1 MTDGEEPGV
10 GHWPLKPRLFGLC
23 TELMKVHDNSCE
35 GHGRAGEPDMTLQHT
50 RGQAQR
56 VADQICLLRTTQH
69 VRATCVVTQLMI
81 GFIQALVCMCGWAV
95 CRLHANTSLMHAM
108 HAMQRPV
115 WDQSG
120 LRSISYMALK
130 GACRNRT
137 WRSPRHAQIAELQT
151 DWRNSPMISRGYAG
165 PLVREKSSVSH

>member
-1 MTDGEEPGV
+1 MSACVHVTARYVAWDGRWVGKREPA
-10 GHWPLKPRLFGLC
+10 LCPRY
-23 TELMKVHDNSCE
+23 S
-35 GHGRAGEPDMTLQHT
+35 
-50 RGQAQR
+50 
-56 VADQICLLRTTQH
+56 TQQPRPRH
-69 VRATCVVTQLMI
+69 CCATHSHFQTNFPKIVVTQLTI
-81 GFIQALVCMCGWAV
+81 GFVQALVCMCGWAV

-137 WRSPRHAQIAELQT
+137 WRSSRHARIAELQT
-151 DWRNSPMISRGYAG
+151 DWRNSPMISSLRCIIS
-165 PLVREKSSVSH
+165 L